1 VARLA
6 RERSCAKAL
15 GVSALQPLVDLL
27 HADTVSMRCKEHA
40 LKALR
45 YLTAVRAVCA
55 PIAEAHVGA
64 FANRV
69 VRDGHA
75 TALSLCVRSLTH
87 GALHACAR
95 RRQGMALN
103 PHGSSLLR
111 LGLPLD
117 CLLVAREPAVH
128 RLRLLH
134 LMAS

>member
-15 GVSALQPLVDLL
+15 GASALQPLVDLL

-45 YLTAVRAVCA
+45 Y
-55 PIAEAHVGA
+55 
-64 FANRV
+64 
-69 VRDGHA
+69 
-75 TALSLCVRSLTH
+75 TH

-111 LGLPLD
+111 LGLSTTSSSR
-117 CLLVAREPAVH
+117 ASPAVH

-134 LMAS
+134 LMAP